1 MSEVDKL
8 KKENKKLKRLLKDA
22 IELLNKYKDV
32 IRSAQGLP
40 IEDSE
45 AKPEKKNKDKKS
57 ATKKATKKK

>member
-1 MSEVDKL
+1 MSETDKL

-40 IEDSE
+40 IDADD
-45 AKPEKKNKDKKS
+45 AKPDKKKDKKGS
-57 ATKKATKKK
+57 AKKATKKK

>member
-40 IEDSE
+40 MEDDE
-45 AKPEKKNKDKKS
+45 AKPEKKKDKKR
-57 ATKKATKKK
+57 ATKKVTKKK

>member
-1 MSEVDKL
+1 MSEADKL

-40 IEDSE
+40 FEDSE
-45 AKPEKKNKDKKS
+45 AKPEKKKDKKS
-57 ATKKATKKK
+57 AARRATKKKK